1 MSTDIIRIAQALD
14 FAAKKHVHQCRK
26 GKLQEPYIN
35 HLTEVALL
43 LAEATGG
50 KDANL
55 VIAGLLHDCIE
66 DQDVT
71 HQEIA
76 RSFGEDVANLVAEV
90 TDDKSQHKQERKRL
104 QVETA
109 ASKTERA
116 RLLKI
121 ADKTANLRSILHS
134 PPDGWD
140 EVRKKEYFEWA
151 KSVVDNCRGIN
162 PLLEQWFDE
171 VYARY

>member
-1 MSTDIIRIAQALD
+1 MSIDIVRFAQALD
-14 FAAKKHVHQCRK
+14 FAAKKHVNQRRK
-26 GKLQEPYIN
+26 GEFKEPYIN

-43 LAEATGG
+43 LAEATEG
-50 KDANL
+50 KDTNL

-66 DQDVT
+66 DQEVT
-71 HQEIA
+71 HQELT
-76 RSFGEDVANLVAEV
+76 RLFGDDVANLVAEV
-90 TDDKSQHKQERKRL
+90 TDDKSLHKQERKRL
-104 QVETA
+104 QAETA
-109 ASKTERA
+109 ASKSERA

-134 PPDGWD
+134 PPEGWD
-140 EVRKKEYFEWA
+140 DARKKEYFEWS